1 MPFILPFPNVFFLL
15 WIEGDGVTC
24 TYRSFP
30 YTHTHTGTKMRMLI
44 PPHRDTHIRTRLIN
58 IPKYNIYQGPV
69 CKGTRR
75 RSCKI
80 ICDKMKEPVGKP
92 LGGIYQTKKLQKLL
106 MWIKLTWKK
115 KASHVDFEREFNFE
129 CWLNVNKRIWEKK
142 LVIDDLCYLKN

>member
-1 MPFILPFPNVFFLL
+1 MFFFYCELKATVL
-15 WIEGDGVTC
+15 RVHID
-24 TYRSFP
+24 RSP
-30 YTHTHTGTKMRMLI
+30 THTHTGTKMRMLI

-58 IPKYNIYQGPV
+58 IPKYNIYQSPV

-106 MWIKLTWKK
+106 M
-115 KASHVDFEREFNFE
+115 
-129 CWLNVNKRIWEKK
+129 
-142 LVIDDLCYLKN
+142 